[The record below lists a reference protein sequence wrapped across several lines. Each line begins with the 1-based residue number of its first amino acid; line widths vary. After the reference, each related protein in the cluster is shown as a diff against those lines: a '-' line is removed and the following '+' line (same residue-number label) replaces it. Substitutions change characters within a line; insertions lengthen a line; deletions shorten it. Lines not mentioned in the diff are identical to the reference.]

1 MKSLKKLGRPRIL
14 IVGCGDVGMR
24 CLPILRQ
31 RFRVFALT
39 SQASRR
45 APLREAGAVPLLG
58 DLDHPDSLRRLRHVA
73 PRVLHLAP
81 PPPTGALDSRTR
93 HLLNALCFAKPGI
106 VPERFAGAARR
117 TLVYASTSGVYGD
130 CGGAW
135 VDETRPVR
143 PTSARAVRR
152 VDAEQA
158 VRRLGVRRARAASG
172 RAARTRAAWRSAA
185 APGRGAQGWRNTIV
199 RIPGIYAA
207 DRLPLARLAKATP
220 ALRAEDDV
228 YTNHIHADDLA
239 AILVRALWRGKPQ
252 RVIHASDD
260 TRLKMAD
267 YFDRVADAAGLAR
280 APRLTRAQ
288 ARQQMPPA
296 LWSFMCESRRLDNRR
311 LKQELGYALRY
322 PTVDTLLAEL
332 YGDRSP
338 VPARNTTA

>member
-1 MKSLKKLGRPRIL
+1 MKSLKKLGRPRLL

-24 CLPILRQ
+24 CLPLLRK

-45 APLREAGAVPLLG
+45 AQLREAGAIPLIG
-58 DLDHPDSLRRLRHVA
+58 DLDHPDSLRRLRHLA

-93 HLLNALCFAKPGI
+93 HLLSALSSAKPGI
-106 VPERFAGAARR
+106 VPEQVAGAGRR

-135 VDETRPVR
+135 VDETRPVS

-152 VDAEQA
+152 VDAERV
-158 VRRLGVRRARAASG
+158 VRRLGARRTPAASG

-185 APGRGAQGWRNTIV
+185 APSSRAPGWRNTIV

-239 AILVRALWRGKPQ
+239 AILVCVLWRGKPQ

-260 TRLKMAD
+260 THLKMAD

-280 APRLTRAQ
+280 PPRLTRAQ
-288 ARQQMPPA
+288 AQQQMPPT
-296 LWSFMCESRRLDNRR
+296 LWSFMRESRRLDNRR
-311 LKQELGYALRY
+311 LKRELGYVLRY
-322 PTVDTLLAEL
+322 PTVDALLDEL
-332 YGDRSP
+332 YGGQSL
-338 VPARNTTA
+338 VPTRDTPA